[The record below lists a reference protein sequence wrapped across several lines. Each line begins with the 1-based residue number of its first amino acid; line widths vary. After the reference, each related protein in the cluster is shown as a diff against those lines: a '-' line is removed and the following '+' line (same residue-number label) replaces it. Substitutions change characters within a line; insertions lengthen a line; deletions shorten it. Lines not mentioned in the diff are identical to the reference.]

1 MPTEKDIEQ
10 AGYFANR
17 VAKRDKHLRKRARK
31 SDTDCYRVYD
41 RDIPE
46 VPLSLDRYGEAAVL
60 YLYERPYDKP
70 EAEEAAWLELMAD
83 AAASSLAIPR
93 GSIAV
98 KTRKRLGLDAQYE
111 RADTARADASR
122 ADAGTARERV
132 VRENGLSF
140 LVNLDDYIDTGL
152 FMDHRPARELVCGM
166 ASGKRVLNLYCYT
179 GSFSVYALAGGAEK
193 VVGVDLSNTYLA
205 WAERNV
211 ALNGLGR
218 GYRGVRA
225 DVQAF
230 LAGEPARGSTYD
242 IIVLDPPTFS
252 NSKKMEGFL
261 DVARH
266 WPALVE
272 SCMAALAPGG
282 TILFSTNARALR
294 MDPSLVPRLAVEDI
308 SEKTI
313 PEDFRGH
320 PHRTWLLSRADD

>member
-1 MPTEKDIEQ
+1 MPTEKDLEQ

-17 VAKRDKHLRKRARK
+17 VAKRDKHLRKWARK

-46 VPLSLDRYGEAAVL
+46 VPLSLDRYGDAAVM

-70 EAEEAAWLELMAD
+70 EAEETAWLELMAG
-83 AAASSLAIPR
+83 AAASSLSLPR
-93 GSIAV
+93 DSIAV
-98 KTRKRLGLDAQYE
+98 KTRKRLGLEAQYE
-111 RADTARADASR
+111 RADVS
-122 ADAGTARERV
+122 GTARERV

-152 FMDHRPARELVCGM
+152 FMDHRPARELICGM
-166 ASGKRVLNLYCYT
+166 SLGKRVLNLFCYT
-179 GSFSVYALAGGAEK
+179 GSFSVYALAGGAEE

-230 LAGEPARGSTYD
+230 LAGEPARGSRYD
-242 IIVLDPPTFS
+242 IIILDPPTFS

-272 SCMAALAPGG
+272 SCLAALAPGG

-320 PHRTWLLSRADD
+320 PHRTWLLSSADA